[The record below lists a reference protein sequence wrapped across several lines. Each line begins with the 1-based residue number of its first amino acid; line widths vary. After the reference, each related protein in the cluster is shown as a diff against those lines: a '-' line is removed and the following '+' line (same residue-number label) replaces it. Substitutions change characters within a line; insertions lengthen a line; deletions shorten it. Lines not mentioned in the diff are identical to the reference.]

1 MRTTL
6 GIALLAAAL
15 LAPAPGRASELEV
28 YSSTSLYV
36 QKQWVDGATTP
47 VTPLYEFLSLS
58 ARNIAIPGGD
68 LSVVVDAWGG
78 LNLSDSTWWNG
89 YLNTGRWSG
98 DLNLAFVKGSWMKG
112 DLQVRLGRQSINVG
126 NSRMLQVDG
135 LALSSRF
142 LQYLSLDAWGGAP
155 TVQRFVGWGSL
166 QTANPTLGDVAVG
179 GRLGFAYRQWVNV
192 GVSTTLAWNGG
203 YLTREDL
210 ALDLK
215 FSPVSWAYLLGYVDY
230 SLFANSYYD
239 GFGAQIPEA
248 NASLVFPV
256 TPHAQVTADYGYT
269 VPSMMLG
276 YQSILWVFTD
286 GSHQYAGI
294 SGRLG
299 LEQFGIKIPLDFD
312 VGYRRIMAYASAGN
326 PTVGTT
332 DSLTESGNRIVFRAA
347 WKPGAGS
354 AVGAEAFWLD
364 LPQQGYFGGRV
375 YGSMKMYG
383 FTGTIDGQGYWF
395 DQPVNANWSS
405 IIGTATLGY
414 DIGNGLSVLGAVSGG
429 ETPYYQ
435 SYFSGMVKLVYNQT
449 YRFREVR
456 P

>member
-1 MRTTL
+1 MRTRL

-36 QKQWVDGATTP
+36 QKQWVDGTTTP

-58 ARNIAIPGGD
+58 ARNLEIPGGD
-68 LSVVVDAWGG
+68 LAIVVDAWGG
-78 LNLSDSTWWNG
+78 VNLSAGTWWNG
-89 YLNTGRWSG
+89 SLNTGRWTG
-98 DLNLAFVKGSWMKG
+98 DLNLAYLKGSWLKG
-112 DLQVRLGRQSINVG
+112 DLQVRLGRQSVNVG
-126 NSRMLQVDG
+126 NSRMLQLDG
-135 LALSSRF
+135 LVLSSRF
-142 LQYLSLDAWGGAP
+142 LEYVSLDAWGGAP

-203 YLTREDL
+203 DFTREDV

-248 NASLVFPV
+248 NAKLVFPV
-256 TPHAQVTADYGYT
+256 SPHLQFTGEYGYT
-269 VPSMMLG
+269 VPAMMLG

-286 GSHQYAGI
+286 GNHQYAGATA
-294 SGRLG
+294 RVG
-299 LEQFGIKIPLDFD
+299 LEQFGVKIPLDFD
-312 VGYRRIMAYASAGN
+312 VGYRRIMAYSSSGN
-326 PTVGTT
+326 PTLGVVE
-332 DSLTESGNRIVFRAA
+332 SLSESGDRYFLLVG
-347 WKPGAGS
+347 WKPSAGS
-354 AVGAEAFWLD
+354 AVGLEGARLD
-364 LPQQGYFGGRV
+364 LTEQGYWNARI
-375 YGSMKMYG
+375 YGSLKMYG

-395 DQPVNANWSS
+395 DSPVNANSS
-405 IIGTATLGY
+405 SVVGSATLGY
-414 DIGNGLSVLGAVSGG
+414 DVGNGLSVVGAVSGG
-429 ETPYYQ
+429 ETPYYK

-449 YRFREVR
+449 YRLREVR